1 MRMRL
6 LGLISATALTA
17 CGGGSDAPPAPAPA
31 QAPPTAPV
39 TPPAVTPVTPPAVT
53 PVTPPA
59 PSEPP
64 PVPVTPTPPVTPVPV
79 PELPVTPPAA
89 VPPVP
94 TPAVPTPPVP
104 IPTPPTPAPTLPTPP
119 ASGAPYTLPARTVGD
134 FVTYTDVTMGWKVS
148 VTQRITKVNADGSW
162 ENADSVSQE
171 KGAQTIEKFDAKG
184 GILSSNSYAGCTAT
198 YAPAAMQAPA
208 SASVGDSFDF
218 SSTLSIPC
226 SKEETARALTSKGT
240 VVGIES
246 KTVPAGTFSTLKI
259 VSNDTNLDLRTA
271 NVYVNYW
278 VERTCWRDIVTGL
291 MVACNT
297 RTTSKGSGDVS
308 FSSATELVSY
318 GQASTNREYLD
329 PIRYAGPWSGNFG
342 AYYGSCDLNI
352 GFTGVITGSCKAAA
366 RTTAVTGSVDKAGV
380 VKLAMSVAGGSSDT
394 QTGQAAL
401 FDMSGQL
408 AGPAAPGAWTLKHK

>member
-31 QAPPTAPV
+31 PALPTVPV
-39 TPPAVTPVTPPAVT
+39 APPAVT

-64 PVPVTPTPPVTPVPV
+64 PVPVTPTPTPTPPPPVTQVPV
-79 PELPVTPPAA
+79 PELPTTPPVA
-89 VPPVP
+89 VTPVP
-94 TPAVPTPPVP
+94 TPTVPTPPVLV
-104 IPTPPTPAPTLPTPP
+104 PTPPTPTPPPVTPP
-119 ASGAPYTLPARTVGD
+119 ASGGPYTLPARTVGD

-148 VTQRITKVNADGSW
+148 VTQAITKVNADGGW

-184 GILSSNSYAGCTAT
+184 GMLSSNSYAGCTAT

-218 SSTLSIPC
+218 ASTMSIPC

-246 KTVPAGTFSTLKI
+246 KTVPAGTFSTLKM
-259 VSNDTNLDLRTA
+259 VSNETNLDLRTA

-278 VERTCWRDIVTGL
+278 VERTCWRDIITGL

-318 GQASTNREYLD
+318 GQASTNREFLD

-342 AYYGSCDLNI
+342 AWYGICDLNI
-352 GFTGVITGSCKAAA
+352 GFSGVITGSCKAAA

-380 VKLAMSVAGGSSDT
+380 VKLNMSVAGGTTET
-394 QTGQAAL
+394 QSGQAAL

-408 AGPAAPGAWTLKHK
+408 AGAAAPGAWTLKHK

>member
-17 CGGGSDAPPAPAPA
+17 CGGGSDAPPAPTP
-31 QAPPTAPV
+31 APPLPTIPV
-39 TPPAVTPVTPPAVT
+39 APPAVTPVTPPAVT

-59 PSEPP
+59 PSEPV
-64 PVPVTPTPPVTPVPV
+64 PVPVTPTPPPVTTIPVPG
-79 PELPVTPPAA
+79 LPINPPIT
-89 VPPVP
+89 VIPPVD
-94 TPAVPTPPVP
+94 VPTPPVL
-104 IPTPPTPAPTLPTPP
+104 IPTPPTPTPPPVTPP
-119 ASGAPYTLPARTVGD
+119 ASGGPYTLPARTVGD

-148 VTQRITKVNADGSW
+148 VTQRITKVNADGGW

-184 GILSSNSYAGCTAT
+184 GMLSSNSYAGCTAT

-218 SSTLSIPC
+218 ASTLSIPC
-226 SKEETARALTSKGT
+226 SKEETSRALTSKGT

-259 VSNDTNLDLRTA
+259 VSNETNLDLRTA

-278 VERTCWRDIVTGL
+278 VEKTCWRDIVTGL
-291 MVACNT
+291 IVACNT

-342 AYYGSCDLNI
+342 AYYGACDLNI

-366 RTTAVTGSVDKAGV
+366 RTTSVTGSVDKAGA
-380 VKLAMSVAGGSSDT
+380 VKLSMSVAGGSSET
-394 QTGQAAL
+394 QTCQAAL

-408 AGPAAPGAWTLKHK
+408 AGAAAPGAWTLKHK